1 MRYRSIKGVKKVKI
15 FKKVNCRIENL
26 KTEILL
32 YFFKSLFWNNQ
43 WSLFTNSYL
52 LLPFRRVTYLYLF
65 LLVLLGLFDQTSV
78 TKLKLTIVFHFF
90 IHRYVFEK
98 LMWLP

>member
-1 MRYRSIKGVKKVKI
+1 MKYWSMKGVKKVKI

-32 YFFKSLFWNNQ
+32 YFFQKLILEKPVVTFHKF
-43 WSLFTNSYL
+43 LFTFAIQTCNL
-52 LLPFRRVTYLYLF
+52 LIFYLF

-78 TKLKLTIVFHFF
+78 TKLKSTIVFPLC
-90 IHRYVFEK
+90 I
-98 LMWLP
+98 